1 MSTGQD
7 GFLSRPKAEWT
18 PTRDAYLVELL
29 IEQHKSGRTAYNE
42 FKNEV
47 IKFVTWEFNKKF
59 SLNLEE
65 NQIKNRYNVMKKD
78 YGVVKTL
85 LSHNKFVWDEARHMV
100 VADDQVWD
108 NYIMAS
114 NYARCEARPFRRKS
128 FPLYKQMS
136 IIFEGEAL
144 TESLYDVSG
153 VAFCIPIH
161 GLLNAGERGTPKGQF
176 LCGAMATAEEGNSN
190 TETVRS
196 SEPCNLPTQ
205 VIDGT
210 LDSDSIVRINDM
222 PTKKHKFINPAES
235 IRKKRAHLKI
245 GETIENTL
253 YEVFTAAKSKAK
265 QRNAP
270 NSTTMYKNCLEE
282 LQKLEELDDD
292 EFAKAVNAL
301 KDDKNAIAFMTIKGP
316 RRLIWL
322 RSLWHSNHISHGT
335 RHSSVTWGP

>member
-1 MSTGQD
+1 MSGGQD
-7 GFLSRPKAEWT
+7 GFLTRPKAEWT

-47 IKFVTWEFNKKF
+47 IKSVTWEFNKKF
-59 SLNLEE
+59 GLNLEE

-78 YGVVKTL
+78 YGVVRTL
-85 LSHNKFVWDEARHMV
+85 LSHKEFVWDETRHMV
-100 VADDQVWD
+100 VADDKVWD
-108 NYIMAS
+108 SYIMV
-114 NYARCEARPFRRKS
+114 RCEARPFRRKS

-136 IIFEGEAL
+136 IIFEGER
-144 TESLYDVSG
+144 V
-153 VAFCIPIH
+153 I
-161 GLLNAGERGTPKGQF
+161 PKGQF
-176 LCGAMATAEEGNSN
+176 PSGAMATAEEGNSN

-210 LDSDSIVRINDM
+210 LDSDSIIRINDM
-222 PTKKHKFINPAES
+222 LTKKHKFSNPAES

-265 QRNAP
+265 QRNAS

-282 LQKLEELDDD
+282 LQKLEELDDN

-301 KDDKNAIAFMTIKGP
+301 KDDKNAIAFITIKGP
-316 RRLIWL
+316 RRLTWL
-322 RSLWHSNHISHGT
+322 RSLWHSE
-335 RHSSVTWGP
+335 

>member
-1 MSTGQD
+1 MSAGQD
-7 GFLSRPKAEWT
+7 GFLTRPKAEWT
-18 PTRDAYLVELL
+18 PTRDAYMVELL
-29 IEQHKSGRTAYNE
+29 IQQHKSGKTAYNE

-47 IKFVTWEFNKKF
+47 IKSVTWEFNKKF
-59 SLNLEE
+59 GLNLEE

-85 LSHNKFVWDEARHMV
+85 LSHKEFVWDETRHMV
-100 VADDQVWD
+100 VADDKVWD
-108 NYIMAS
+108 NYIMV
-114 NYARCEARPFRRKS
+114 RCEARPFRRKS

-136 IIFEGEAL
+136 IIFEGE
-144 TESLYDVSG
+144 
-153 VAFCIPIH
+153 
-161 GLLNAGERGTPKGQF
+161 RGIQRGQF
-176 LCGAMATAEEGNSN
+176 PSGAMATAEEEGNSN

-210 LDSDSIVRINDM
+210 LDSDSIIRINDM
-222 PTKKHKFINPAES
+222 LTKKHRFINPAES

-265 QRNAP
+265 QRNASS

-282 LQKLEELDDD
+282 LQKLEELDDN
-292 EFAKAVNAL
+292 EFAKAVNSL

-316 RRLIWL
+316 RRLTWL
-322 RSLWHSNHISHGT
+322 RSLWPSE
-335 RHSSVTWGP
+335 

>member
-1 MSTGQD
+1 MSAGQD

-29 IEQHKSGRTAYNE
+29 IDQHKSGRTAYNE

-47 IKFVTWEFNKKF
+47 IKSVTRDFNKRF
-59 SLNLEE
+59 GLNLEE

-85 LSHNKFVWDEARHMV
+85 LSHKEFVWDETRHMV
-100 VADDQVWD
+100 VADDKV
-108 NYIMAS
+108 
-114 NYARCEARPFRRKS
+114 RCEARPFRRKS
-128 FPLYKQMS
+128 FPLYNHMS
-136 IIFEGEAL
+136 IIFEGE
-144 TESLYDVSG
+144 
-153 VAFCIPIH
+153 
-161 GLLNAGERGTPKGQF
+161 RGIPKGQF
-176 LCGAMATAEEGNSN
+176 PSGAMATAEEGNSN

-210 LDSDSIVRINDM
+210 LDSDSIIRINEVL
-222 PTKKHKFINPAES
+222 TKKHKFMNPAES

-265 QRNAP
+265 QRNAS
-270 NSTTMYKNCLEE
+270 NATTMYKNCLEE
-282 LQKLEELDDD
+282 LQKLEELNDN

-316 RRLIWL
+316 RRLTWL
-322 RSLWHSNHISHGT
+322 RSLWHSE
-335 RHSSVTWGP
+335 